1 MGESRPLGAKPFWRS
16 IVGMAGLDMSV
27 SQGTQRHSRASSAS
41 KVNGECQ
48 KSLLVALGQAGYR
61 EDFFKYYQ
69 SVISSLE
76 KVSRN
81 SCPFGTCPKIS
92 ISFSLPCDLCQHS
105 ASLLTTFSVSKF
117 GSNLLSMGSWLT
129 TAPSSLSDVA
139 LLVSIQDIMGAHLPH
154 SDHQGSGAQHVLS
167 GKISSW

>member
-1 MGESRPLGAKPFWRS
+1 MLN
-16 IVGMAGLDMSV
+16 VD
-27 SQGTQRHSRASSAS
+27 
-41 KVNGECQ
+41 
-48 KSLLVALGQAGYR
+48 
-61 EDFFKYYQ
+61 
-69 SVISSLE
+69 
-76 KVSRN
+76 
-81 SCPFGTCPKIS
+81 
-92 ISFSLPCDLCQHS
+92 S

>member
-92 ISFSLPCDLCQHS
+92 
-105 ASLLTTFSVSKF
+105 A
-117 GSNLLSMGSWLT
+117 
-129 TAPSSLSDVA
+129 
-139 LLVSIQDIMGAHLPH
+139 
-154 SDHQGSGAQHVLS
+154 
-167 GKISSW
+167 